1 MVELDEQ
8 KFADIGAKA
17 LIKFMK
23 TADKEEERS
32 VFMLCGLGAL
42 TIFGD
47 MLFAEEG
54 DNADGS
60 KK

>member
-23 TADKEEERS
+23 TADKEEERPM
-32 VFMLCGLGAL
+32 FLLCGLGAL

-60 KK
+60 EE